1 MAISKM
7 MTLALRAL
15 SYAEPGGRDY
25 RLERIFQSLTHP
37 SLPALYTVWEHHVI
51 SKDGYE
57 VPMRIFYPK
66 AMASEELLLFFHG
79 GGWVSGTI
87 DTYSKT
93 CADLA
98 DAVGRRVVSVD
109 YRLAPEY
116 PFPHGLEDCYA
127 AAREL
132 FLHSDMFHGDVPE
145 IILMG
150 DSAGGNLSAAVS
162 LLAAARGEFYVK
174 RQILLYPAVYY
185 DYTESSPF
193 PSVWENGEGYLLT
206 SKKVQ
211 EYMELYS
218 PDPRQRNSP
227 YVAPI
232 LAPKLS
238 GQPET
243 LIITAEFDPLRDEG
257 EAYGE
262 KLRKAGCTVWVVRFP
277 DMLHGFFS
285 LPVRFAPVR
294 RCHAYIK
301 RFLDGTIGEIENAG
315 KTDS

>member
-1 MAISKM
+1 M
-7 MTLALRAL
+7 
-15 SYAEPGGRDY
+15 
-25 RLERIFQSLTHP
+25 
-37 SLPALYTVWEHHVI
+37 
-51 SKDGYE
+51 
-57 VPMRIFYPK
+57 
-66 AMASEELLLFFHG
+66 
-79 GGWVSGTI
+79 
-87 DTYSKT
+87 
-93 CADLA
+93 
-98 DAVGRRVVSVD
+98 VSVD

-218 PDPRQRNSP
+218 PDPRQRKSP